1 MDFHQGIV
9 LFSTAVLAGALNS
22 VAGGGS
28 FFSFPALVL
37 AGIPPINANATNTV
51 ALWPGTIASTGA
63 YRREFSGKGAR
74 VLAPLI
80 VTGLIGGLIGA
91 LVLLKTPQATFM
103 RLIPYLL
110 GSATVLFIFSRR
122 ITAWVRS
129 RNAAMTHRTHVG
141 LMTAALIQLFIA
153 VYIGFFGAGAG
164 IMMLAMFAI
173 MDVGTIHTMNAYKTV
188 MASICNGIAIIA
200 FILAR
205 AIVWPYAIL
214 MLVGA
219 AVGGYAGAH
228 YAQKMNPERVRGIVI
243 LTGAAMTVYFF
254 HKYGF

>member
-1 MDFHQGIV
+1 MSLHQGIV
-9 LFSTAVLAGALNS
+9 LFFAALAAGALNS

-28 FFSFPALVL
+28 FISFPALVL
-37 AGIPPINANATNTV
+37 AGVLPINANATNTV
-51 ALWPGTIASTGA
+51 ALWPGTVASSGA
-63 YRREFSGKGAR
+63 YRRELQGKGAR

-80 VTGLIGGLIGA
+80 ATGLLGGLIGA
-91 LVLLKTPQATFM
+91 LVLLKTPNPTFL

-110 GSATVLFIFSRR
+110 GSATLLFVFSPQ

-129 RNAAMTHRTHVG
+129 RNTHMAHRTHIG
-141 LMTAALIQLFIA
+141 LATAALIQLFIA
-153 VYIGFFGAGAG
+153 IYIGFFGAGAG

-188 MASICNGIAIIA
+188 MASVCNGIAIVT

-219 AVGGYAGAH
+219 AAGGYAGAH
-228 YAQKMNPERVRGIVI
+228 YAQKMNPQHVRLIVI
-243 LTGAAMTVYFF
+243 FCGAAMSLYFF
-254 HKYGF
+254 LK